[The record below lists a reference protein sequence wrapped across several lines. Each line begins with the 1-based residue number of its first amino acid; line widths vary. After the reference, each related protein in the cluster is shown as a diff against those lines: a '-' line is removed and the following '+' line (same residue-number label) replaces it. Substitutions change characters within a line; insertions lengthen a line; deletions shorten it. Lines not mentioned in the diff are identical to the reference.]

1 MKASE
6 YTFPLKS
13 VTIRKKSVMIE
24 ALPSAITWLDIQT
37 VAGKVVMA
45 VRQHTGKD
53 ERLGEISIRPDGI
66 SFRGLEKAW
75 EVSYAR
81 T

>member
-1 MKASE
+1 MKPSE

-13 VTIRKKSVMIE
+13 VVIRKKNVMIE
-24 ALPSAITWLDIQT
+24 DLPSSITWLDIQA
-37 VAGKVVMA
+37 VAGKVVLA
-45 VRQHTGKD
+45 IRKHTGKD

-75 EVSYAR
+75 EVSYGRA
-81 T
+81 